1 MQEIQRDG
9 PLKGI
14 RLLDLTSVVMGPFA
28 TQILADLGAD
38 VIKVESP
45 SGDTTRNMGPARN
58 KGMGAN
64 FIHLNRNKRSVVLD
78 LKTPEGRDA
87 CLEIAKTVDV
97 FLFNLRPQAMERLGL
112 SFEAVKEVNP
122 RIVYVGSYGFSN
134 AGPYAGKPAYDDL
147 IQGMTGVASLYS
159 QHTNTPPRYVPL
171 TMADRMVGL
180 HVGIACLAGVIES
193 RSTGEGQFIE
203 IPMFE
208 AMAQCVLSDH
218 FGGETFV
225 PALGEMGYSRL
236 LAEARKPYLAA
247 DGYICALIHTDKH
260 WHSFLELTGNLSLLH
275 EGSIF
280 QSIASRGK
288 HVAQVYGFV
297 ADVLNSQKVSFWLE
311 KLSLVDIPVAPLNSL
326 EDVLKDPHLLAVSQI
341 LQLEHPTEGS
351 IQTVAPL
358 GKYSN
363 SSLGVYRHAPTLG
376 EHTEEVLGELGISL
390 KREN

>member
-297 ADVLNSQKVSFWLE
+297 ADV
-311 KLSLVDIPVAPLNSL
+311 
-326 EDVLKDPHLLAVSQI
+326 
-341 LQLEHPTEGS
+341 
-351 IQTVAPL
+351 
-358 GKYSN
+358 
-363 SSLGVYRHAPTLG
+363 
-376 EHTEEVLGELGISL
+376 
-390 KREN
+390 